1 MGKYFIHI
9 IAAALENFN
18 MLDKNGSGEIDRNE
32 ALAYAKSVTDSIKVA
47 KSETELLFSVYDKNN
62 DGKITKKE
70 WMDWWVDFCD
80 TANLS

>member
-1 MGKYFIHI
+1 
-9 IAAALENFN
+9 

-32 ALAYAKSVTDSIKVA
+32 ALAYAKSVTDSIEVA

-62 DGKITKKE
+62 DGKITKQE
-70 WMDWWVDFCD
+70 WMDWWINFCD